1 MDHGQSEKGSGRERE
16 REELIWF
23 GLVFVVGTFHLMLP
37 DLIHA
42 VVCQDHVRSIPFHFS
57 LFFIVLCGGKK
68 EGRRSRKGKREETK
82 DALTRFL
89 LFFREERPS
98 SPAPK
103 TEIVF
108 DQRRTLWVLGCRIC
122 TSQCKIPSLPRRTNE
137 PKTDLDLFPFLSYS
151 QLRPH
156 LLGRR
161 REPSGTCLVACS
173 RGKGD
178 G

>member
-1 MDHGQSEKGSGRERE
+1 LVWVGFCSRDVPLDASGFDPCCSLSGSC
-16 REELIWF
+16 
-23 GLVFVVGTFHLMLP
+23 TFH
-37 DLIHA
+37 
-42 VVCQDHVRSIPFHFS
+42 SIPF
-57 LFFIVLCGGKK
+57 LPFFHRSMWWK
-68 EGRRSRKGKREETK
+68 EGRKEKQEGKEGRNEGRA
-82 DALTRFL
+82 DSFPS
-89 LFFREERPS
+89 FFREKRPS

-137 PKTDLDLFPFLSYS
+137 PKTDLDLFPFLSCS

>member
-1 MDHGQSEKGSGRERE
+1 VLESLGYTYIYARDMDHGQSEKGSGRERE

-89 LFFREERPS
+89 LFFGKKGHHPLL
-98 SPAPK
+98 PK
-103 TEIVF
+103 
-108 DQRRTLWVLGCRIC
+108 QRLYSIRGEPYGC
-122 TSQCKIPSLPRRTNE
+122 
-137 PKTDLDLFPFLSYS
+137 
-151 QLRPH
+151 
-156 LLGRR
+156 
-161 REPSGTCLVACS
+161 
-173 RGKGD
+173 
-178 G
+178 